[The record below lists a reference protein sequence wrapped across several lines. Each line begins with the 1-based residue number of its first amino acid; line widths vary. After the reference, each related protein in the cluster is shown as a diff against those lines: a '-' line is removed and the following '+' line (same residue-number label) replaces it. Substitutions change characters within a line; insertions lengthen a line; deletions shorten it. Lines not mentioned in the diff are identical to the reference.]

1 MQLNH
6 GLTLSSDGNTLYAS
20 SPESVFAWA
29 YDAGAG
35 AVKGDSQIVVT
46 GMSNNDLTTRTL
58 LMSKKQDGVLVV
70 SRGSNGDFDVGALD
84 ISTGLSQ
91 IKAFDLSSQSSLP
104 YDFDSE
110 GRRLGWGLR
119 NSVGVGEHPVTGGIY
134 SLDNGIDSM
143 TRDGTDIH
151 ESNPGEELNF
161 HGFLN
166 ASTDDQGGNYGYP
179 SCYALWNTSIP
190 DNQGLHVGSQFSMN
204 QNSTLNDN
212 ICSDNFVAPRLTF
225 QAHMSPLD
233 IVFTNDGATA
243 YVTFHGSGKS
253 HSLFLFFFPRPV
265 RN

>member
-179 SCYALWNTSIP
+179 SCYAPLEHVHP
-190 DNQGLHVGSQFSMN
+190 RQPGLACGQPVQHEPEQHPQRQYLLRQLRGPPSHLPGPHVS
-204 QNSTLNDN
+204 
-212 ICSDNFVAPRLTF
+212 PRHRLH
-225 QAHMSPLD
+225 QRWCHRLCD
-233 IVFTNDGATA
+233 
-243 YVTFHGSGKS
+243 
-253 HSLFLFFFPRPV
+253 LPRKW
-265 RN
+265 